1 MSPESQV
8 RVALQCIL
16 YNIEIERY
24 VMRKQKVTDTNF
36 MTPICLILL
45 FNYILDNEL
54 P

>member
-16 YNIEIERY
+16 YNMERD